1 MNDQTSRPITGEKLS
16 AFAFQDAWKPLD
28 RGPEVQ
34 EMLDRIALQSRK
46 IEVLERILTGLQ
58 TGDDEHP
65 DVVRLQ
71 PGLQNTARLAEAPAR
86 RRLPTPPWWPARQQP
101 SYALE
106 PSPGAQCFHLKGS
119 GAKVLGIAVFGLSGA
134 QIEKEVARIARQQ
147 LQLGD
152 FIPVFLTDAK
162 DHEVFRRHHYVFE
175 YFPSVSGH
183 NGAIDTDVIQ
193 PRLDL
198 IEEKWGVD
206 LFINLGLP
214 RGELVRRDTRP
225 LRERYLLAKAH
236 FLAQRYGHAKRLM
249 SGFTDA
255 LNAEARYRVH
265 GRPIDNPRA
274 SIIVVS
280 HIDHPGV
287 KDGLASIAA
296 QIAGRDIEI
305 ILVDNGNGALG
316 SHGKKL
322 FKNFGLAEP
331 GFNSGCSAA
340 RNVGAHFARGP
351 YLIFLDDDGI
361 ATEGCVEA
369 LLLGAAETKAVS
381 VRGKVLPIT
390 APERTGTHYDLGPA
404 RIPAL
409 NTTEGVSAWAR
420 KPFVDAGGF
429 DPLLA
434 GHEGVELCSRM
445 WRFHGPAGFIYE
457 PSAVLLHDYA
467 PDANSSESKK
477 QRYRANT
484 GYLDSLGTRWKD
496 INAGHHRLISDPL
509 LGYLAMR
516 KPEGRA
522 DCERRSV
529 SILTTA
535 KDGMRFL
542 EEYSKSLRA
551 QTDGD
556 FEIIFV
562 DDHSQD
568 GTEREIRRL
577 WNGDERMKVFA
588 SPGFGRGAALNC
600 AMSHAAGDICLIA
613 DVDDLSVPER
623 VTLTRNYFAENPE
636 MDCLSF
642 VAFNETN
649 PFRLG
654 PPRSLFV
661 EDVSVRSL
669 FGMPVSFPTFAFIR
683 QKFEHPFNEELKG
696 GIDCDWMFRRS
707 EIAPLKGKIVFFPAV
722 YYREH
727 EGQITATR
735 KGTQLDVRKQAIA
748 ASYARVLGELTPVDL
763 ETIHVLTDTRQ
774 ATQPA
779 KAHIVKWV
787 AAFLQANR
795 KAPVFD
801 PGMLDE
807 AMFEAVREIKVI

>member
-58 TGDDEHP
+58 TGDDQHP

-71 PGLQNTARLAEAPAR
+71 PGLRNTARLAEAPAR
-86 RRLPTPPWWPARQQP
+86 RRLPAPPWWPARQQP

-183 NGAIDTDVIQ
+183 NGAIDTGVIQ

-214 RGELVRRDTRP
+214 RGELIRRDTRP

-236 FLAQRYGHAKRLM
+236 FLAQRYGHAKRLLT
-249 SGFTDA
+249 GFTES
-255 LNAEARYRVH
+255 LNAEAKYKLH
-265 GRPIDNPRA
+265 GRQIRNPRA
-274 SIIVVS
+274 SVIVVS
-280 HIDHPGV
+280 HADSPGV
-287 KDGLASIAA
+287 VQGLSSIAA
-296 QIAGRDIEI
+296 QVANTDIEV
-305 ILVDNGNGALG
+305 ILVDNGNDALG
-316 SHGKKL
+316 FHGKKL
-322 FKNFGLAEP
+322 FKSFGLVEP
-331 GFNSGCSAA
+331 GFNSGPSAA
-340 RNVGAHFARGP
+340 RNVGAHFAKSP
-351 YLIFLDDDGI
+351 YLVFLDDDGI
-361 ATEGCVEA
+361 SGEGCVEA
-369 LLLGAAETKAVS
+369 LLQCIVETKAVA
-381 VRGKVLPIT
+381 VRGKVVPRTSPELT
-390 APERTGTHYDLGPA
+390 APHYDLGPA
-404 RIPAL
+404 RLPVL
-409 NTTEGVSAWAR
+409 PTTEGISIWAR
-420 KPFVDAGGF
+420 KPFLEAGGY
-429 DPLLA
+429 DPLLY
-434 GHEGVELCSRM
+434 GHEGVELSSRM
-445 WRFHGPAGFIYE
+445 WRFFGPSGFIYE
-457 PSAVLLHDYA
+457 PSAVLYHDYA
-467 PDANSSESKK
+467 SDSRASEAKK
-477 QRYRANT
+477 KKYLAYSGYIDTLGHRY
-484 GYLDSLGTRWKD
+484 KD
-496 INAGHHRLISDPL
+496 INACQNRFVSDPM

-516 KPEGRA
+516 KPQGKTGA
-522 DCERRSV
+522 PHRSV
-529 SILTTA
+529 SIITTA
-535 KDGMRFL
+535 KNGLRFL
-542 EEYSKSLRA
+542 DEYSKSLRA
-551 QTDGD
+551 QTDND
-556 FEIIFV
+556 FEVIFV
-562 DDHSQD
+562 DDHSLD
-568 GTEREIRRL
+568 GTGQEIRRL
-577 WNGDERMKVFA
+577 WAGDGRMKVFTNI
-588 SPGFGRGAALNC
+588 GGGRGAALNC
-600 AMSHAAGDICLIA
+600 ALGQASGDICMIA

-623 VTLTRNYFAENPE
+623 VTLTRNFFAENDALE
-636 MDCLSF
+636 CMSF
-642 VAFNETN
+642 VAFNETS

-661 EDVSVRSL
+661 EDVSVRKL
-669 FGMPVSFPTFAFIR
+669 FGMPVSFPSFAFVRKNFTI
-683 QKFEHPFNEELKG
+683 PFNEELKG

-779 KAHIVKWV
+779 KARIVKWV